1 MLLRDEEEVEL
12 GQMELEISNSMVNPL
27 ISSPGSTCWQI
38 EQLWEPDNMLYFD
51 YSLLPASPMED
62 FTLWNHSWSPP
73 PPPHHDHQESARMK
87 RAEYIA
93 PLDLLSVEALKKAI
107 EEFMRFRKEHRK
119 QKSIIDVRFEEKAY
133 TAGTS
138 QVSLSM
144 LSMETKSE
152 NPVCGKPVQIVDESP
167 KFQCMQLDAKSP
179 AEESPLHVVPSWGD
193 CALPVSFQQRSI
205 TEHVNLKR
213 KVDTGPSG
221 QGVTI
226 FELCN
231 KQKMNKKYKKTW
243 RIGDSV
249 SLEDLKEQ
257 FGKKREEAAE
267 SLNVSISTFKRICRE
282 RGISRWPSSK
292 IKRERL
298 LLSSLSCNGTDRVAA
313 NTQMHVTTGLTALA
327 STYSVKSNQQK
338 EQSLNL
344 SVNIENGTSS
354 NGTLLEKYED
364 GDRENIMIQVEDS
377 ANQEL
382 EYIPQEFQ
390 PACDSLIPD
399 VPTILHRL
407 PQERTPAED
416 ATSSAPGQQGEHIAR
431 QIEMTSEISQLEKQ
445 HLGKESFKCD
455 SRNVSEPIQG
465 HAIVDSTQMEVQ
477 PFLESVSTRPFNS
490 FSCNENTVKNTKLLF
505 DDLIALPL
513 KDLIDPDN
521 ETSMKKTLSI
531 LADNLSLFSEEQ
543 AKQILELSVYFPT
556 LVHNWREFSRSQMY
570 NQKSLAETGRIIDL
584 AETSVKDE
592 ESLNVRY
599 EELKR
604 KEQELRAQL
613 EAVQKEK
620 AGIAEQRNEKSKQTK
635 HLVSLAEEKAASS
648 TKEKHMMKIATTK
661 LNNLV
666 DQWAKIQSFFI
677 YFC

>member
-1 MLLRDEEEVEL
+1 
-12 GQMELEISNSMVNPL
+12 MELEISSNMVVNPS
-27 ISSPGSTCWQI
+27 ISSPDSTFWQI
-38 EQLWEPDNMLYFD
+38 QQVWEPDDMLYFD
-51 YSLLPASPMED
+51 YSLLPPSPMED

-73 PPPHHDHQESARMK
+73 LPPPPHRQESARMK
-87 RAEYIA
+87 RAEFKAHFGRLAY
-93 PLDLLSVEALKKAI
+93 EAFGKVM
-107 EEFMRFRKEHRK
+107 EELIRKVVKEEIKRFRRRCLEKPVK
-119 QKSIIDVRFEEKAY
+119 QQNIIGVRFEEKAY

-138 QVSLSM
+138 Q
-144 LSMETKSE
+144 
-152 NPVCGKPVQIVDESP
+152 
-167 KFQCMQLDAKSP
+167 CMQFNAKCS
-179 AEESPLHVVPSWGD
+179 AEESPRHIVPSWGD

-221 QGVTI
+221 QDLTI
-226 FELCN
+226 FELGN

-282 RGISRWPSSK
+282 HGISRWPSSK

-298 LLSSLSCNGTDRVAA
+298 LLSSLSCNGTDRVAT
-313 NTQMHVTTGLTALA
+313 NTQMRITKGLTSLA
-327 STYSVKSNQQK
+327 STFSVKSNQQK
-338 EQSLNL
+338 SWSSNL
-344 SVNIENGTSS
+344 SVNDENGTSS
-354 NGTLLEKYED
+354 NGNLLEKNENS
-364 GDRENIMIQVEDS
+364 DRENIMIQVEDS

-382 EYIPQEFQ
+382 VYIPQEFW

-399 VPTILHRL
+399 VPTILSRL
-407 PQERTPAED
+407 PRERMPAED
-416 ATSSAPGQQGEHIAR
+416 ATQLISSAPGQQGERIAR
-431 QIEMTSEISQLEKQ
+431 QIDMTSEISQLEKQ
-445 HLGKESFKCD
+445 HLGEEWFKCDLSVEDSSSYD

-465 HAIVDSTQMEVQ
+465 HAIVDSTHMEVQ
-477 PFLESVSTRPFNS
+477 PLLESVSTQPFNS
-490 FSCNENTVKNTKLLF
+490 FSCHENTAENTKLLF
-505 DDLIALPL
+505 YNLIMSTLE
-513 KDLIDPDN
+513 DLIDPEN
-521 ETSMKKTLSI
+521 ETSMTKALPI

-543 AKQILELSVYFPT
+543 AEQILELSVYFPT
-556 LVHNWREFSRSQMY
+556 LVHSWREFSRSQTY
-570 NQKSLAETGRIIDL
+570 NQKSLAEMGKIRYL

-592 ESLNVRY
+592 ESLSIRY
-599 EELKR
+599 EELER
-604 KEQELRAQL
+604 KEQELMAQL

-620 AGIAEQRNEKSKQTK
+620 ARIAEQRSEKSKQTK

-666 DQWAKIQSFFI
+666 DQWTKIQSFFT
-677 YFC
+677 